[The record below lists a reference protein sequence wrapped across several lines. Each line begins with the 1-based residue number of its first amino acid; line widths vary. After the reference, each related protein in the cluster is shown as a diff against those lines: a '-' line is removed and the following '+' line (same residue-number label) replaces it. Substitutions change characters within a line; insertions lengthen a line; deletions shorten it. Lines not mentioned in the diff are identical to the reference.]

1 MDLRCYESV
10 VVFVPELDEKEL
22 EEQIQWVK
30 SIIEKNG
37 GEIVKVDNWGKR
49 KLAYEIEKRKEGYYV
64 LFLFRSSGDLVEEL
78 ERNYRINNNVIRY
91 LTVKRKESECE
102 EKGEE

>member
-1 MDLRCYESV
+1 M

>member
-1 MDLRCYESV
+1 V